1 MSQPPIPGQQRTQ
14 ELGEARELSALLRA
28 VGDPVRLQVLR
39 QLAQN
44 EEMSVTA
51 LVQAVRVSQPL
62 LSWHLGVLRRSG
74 LVEMR
79 KEGRLVWYSLNHRA
93 LRSFDERLHDWVKV
107 APDSMGEER
116 EKND

>member
-1 MSQPPIPGQQRTQ
+1 MNQPPLPGQQRMQ

-39 QLAQN
+39 QLARN
-44 EEMSVTA
+44 AEMSVNA
-51 LVQAVRVSQPL
+51 LVRAVRVSQPL

-79 KEGRLVWYSLNHRA
+79 KEGRLVWYSLNHQA
-93 LRSFDERLHDWVKV
+93 LRSFDKRFHTWIEGP
-107 APDSMGEER
+107 PDSTSEER
-116 EKND
+116 EEYD

>member
-1 MSQPPIPGQQRTQ
+1 MSRPPLAGQQQIR

-39 QLAQN
+39 QLARN
-44 EEMSVTA
+44 EEMSVNA

-79 KEGRLVWYSLNHRA
+79 REGRLVWYSLNHQA
-93 LRSFDERLHDWVKV
+93 LRSFDERIHTWIEDS
-107 APDSMGEER
+107 PDSTAEER
-116 EKND
+116 EEYD

>member
-1 MSQPPIPGQQRTQ
+1 MSQPPLPGQHRMQ

-39 QLAQN
+39 QLARN
-44 EEMSVTA
+44 EEMSVNA

-74 LVEMR
+74 LVDMR
-79 KEGRLVWYSLNHRA
+79 KEGRLVWYSLNRQA
-93 LRSFDERLHDWVKV
+93 MRSFDERLHMWIEEL
-107 APDSMGEER
+107 PGSTGEER
-116 EKND
+116 EEYD

>member
-1 MSQPPIPGQQRTQ
+1 MSQPPLPGQQRTQ

-28 VGDPVRLQVLR
+28 VGDPVRLQILR

-62 LSWHLGVLRRSG
+62 LSWHLGVLRRSR
-74 LVEMR
+74 LVEIR
-79 KEGRLVWYSLNHRA
+79 KEGRLVWYSLSHQA
-93 LRSFDERLHDWVKV
+93 FRSFDERLHTWIGV
-107 APDSMGEER
+107 PSDSMGEER
-116 EKND
+116 EKHD

>member
-1 MSQPPIPGQQRTQ
+1 MSQPLLPGQQRMQ
-14 ELGEARELSALLRA
+14 EVGEARELCALLRA

-44 EEMSVTA
+44 EEMSVNA

-74 LVEMR
+74 LVDMR
-79 KEGRLVWYSLNHRA
+79 KEGRLVWYSLNHQA
-93 LRSFDERLHDWVKV
+93 LSSFDERLHTWIEGS
-107 APDSMGEER
+107 PDSIAEER
-116 EKND
+116 EEYD

>member
-1 MSQPPIPGQQRTQ
+1 MSQPPLPGQQRIR

-44 EEMSVTA
+44 EEMSVNA

-74 LVEMR
+74 LVDMR
-79 KEGRLVWYSLNHRA
+79 KEGRLVWYSLNQQA
-93 LRSFDERLHDWVKV
+93 LRSFDERLHAWIEGL
-107 APDSMGEER
+107 PGSTGEER
-116 EKND
+116 KEYD